1 MSDLST
7 SFTFRLTDGD
17 KAALEL
23 IAGRLGCDRGAALRV
38 LIRRADP
45 TLSHTGHFIT
55 PDFRRFRVKLLTKG
69 GEA

>member
-1 MSDLST
+1 MSDLNT

-17 KAALEL
+17 KAALEQ
-23 IAGRLGCDRGAALRV
+23 IASRLGCDRGAALRV
-38 LIRRADP
+38 LIRRTDP

-55 PDFRRFRVKLLTKG
+55 PSFRQFRVKLLTKG

>member
-1 MSDLST
+1 MSDLNT
-7 SFTFRLTDGD
+7 SFTFRLTDDD

-23 IAGRLGCDRGAALRV
+23 IAGRLGCDRGAALRL

-45 TLSHTGHFIT
+45 TLSNAGHFIT
-55 PDFRRFRVKLLTKG
+55 PSFRQFRVKLSTKG